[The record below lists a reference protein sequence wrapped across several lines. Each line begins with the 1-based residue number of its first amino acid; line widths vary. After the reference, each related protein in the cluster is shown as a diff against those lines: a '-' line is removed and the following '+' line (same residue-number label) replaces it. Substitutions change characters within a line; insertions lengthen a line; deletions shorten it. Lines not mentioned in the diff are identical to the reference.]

1 MDQSGNA
8 PHFRPTPQTANG
20 KAPADPDV
28 LPPSPARRA
37 QLLFILIVLPVVA
50 VTLPAIV
57 VTSIFGQRPKVKPA
71 AVSDV
76 SGLNNALQQSATNLL
91 PTPSALTGEPI
102 NLRCRPDRLAARTDR
117 VKELAGAFGGTIN
130 EWLGLGEREAF
141 LRRVAGRPRRSVS
154 SKSGQR
160 RPDGC
165 PLLYSYSRVWRDCH
179 ASGEGSGG
187 GLHPREQRGIRPG
200 LPG

>member
-1 MDQSGNA
+1 MDQPGTA
-8 PHFRPTPQTANG
+8 PHFRPTPQTVNG
-20 KAPADPDV
+20 KVPADPDA

-57 VTSIFGQRPKVKPA
+57 ITSIFGQRPKVKPA
-71 AVSDV
+71 ASDV
-76 SGLNNALQQSATNLL
+76 SGLNDALQRSATSLL

-130 EWLGLGEREAF
+130 EWLGSEIEKHFYVELPPGRAEAF
-141 LRRVAGRPRRSVS
+141 RQSLVNDAPVAAPS
-154 SKSGQR
+154 
-160 RPDGC
+160 PAAT
-165 PLLYSYSRVWRDCH
+165 L
-179 ASGEGSGG
+179 ASGAAATVAAKDQVEVF
-187 GLHPREQRGIRPG
+187 IRANSED
-200 LPG
+200 